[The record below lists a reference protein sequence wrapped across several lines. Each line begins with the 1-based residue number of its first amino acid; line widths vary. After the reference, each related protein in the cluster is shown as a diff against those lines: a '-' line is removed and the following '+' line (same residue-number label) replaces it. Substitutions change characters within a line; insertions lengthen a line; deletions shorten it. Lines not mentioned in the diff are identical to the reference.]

1 MSEKETTQRTPD
13 EPVEVHRRI
22 STDDRDAIGELIS
35 LHGHLT
41 DDGDLDRFDEVF
53 SEDVTYDLAD
63 FGLGSLQ
70 GIPAIRHAALA
81 LGDANPVGHH
91 VTNIVLTAMDA
102 DEVLG
107 RSKGIG
113 INADG
118 TSGSV
123 VYEDTFRREGRGWR
137 ISHRKV
143 LARRKPLGAGGL
155 GDL

>member
-1 MSEKETTQRTPD
+1 MPGKEATQCT
-13 EPVEVHRRI
+13 PVESADVHRRI
-22 STDDRDAIGELIS
+22 ATEDRAAIGELIS

-53 SEDVTYDLAD
+53 SADVTYDLAD
-63 FGLGSLQ
+63 FGLGALA
-70 GIPAIRHAALA
+70 GISAIRDAALA
-81 LGDANPVGHH
+81 MGDANPVGHH
-91 VTNIVLTAMDA
+91 ITNVVLTAVNA
-102 DEVLG
+102 DEVHS

-113 INADG
+113 ITADG

-123 VYEDTFRREGRGWR
+123 VYEDTFRREDRGWR

-155 GDL
+155 DRQ

>member
-1 MSEKETTQRTPD
+1 MPGKQPTQHAAD
-13 EPVEVHRRI
+13 EPAGAHRRI
-22 STDDRDAIGELIS
+22 ATEDRAAIGELLS

-41 DDGDLDRFDEVF
+41 DDGYLDRFDEVF
-53 SEDVTYDLAD
+53 SADVTYDLAD

-70 GIPAIRHAALA
+70 GIPAIRDAALA

-91 VTNIVLTAMDA
+91 VTNVILTAVDA
-102 DEVLG
+102 DEVHG

-113 INADG
+113 IAADG

-123 VYEDTFRREGRGWR
+123 VYEDIFRREETGWR

-143 LARRKPLGAGGL
+143 LARRKPLGAGEP
-155 GDL
+155 DRE